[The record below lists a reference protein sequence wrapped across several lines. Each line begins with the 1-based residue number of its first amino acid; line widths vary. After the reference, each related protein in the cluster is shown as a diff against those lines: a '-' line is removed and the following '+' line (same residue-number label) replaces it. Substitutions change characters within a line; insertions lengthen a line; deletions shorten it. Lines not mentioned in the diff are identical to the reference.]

1 MYSLPRC
8 DISITDMPLPCQ
20 SSISSRACART
31 SCGNTA
37 GPALKLKIRPMKTV
51 LSLLDLRKIKREIV
65 TENEISACLNRDV
78 VTFAND
84 AIFRIDVDQSGLVSG
99 DF

>member
-1 MYSLPRC
+1 M
-8 DISITDMPLPCQ
+8 
-20 SSISSRACART
+20 
-31 SCGNTA
+31 
-37 GPALKLKIRPMKTV
+37 KIRPMKIF

-65 TENEISACLNRDV
+65 TENEISTGLNRDV
-78 VTFAND
+78 VTFADD